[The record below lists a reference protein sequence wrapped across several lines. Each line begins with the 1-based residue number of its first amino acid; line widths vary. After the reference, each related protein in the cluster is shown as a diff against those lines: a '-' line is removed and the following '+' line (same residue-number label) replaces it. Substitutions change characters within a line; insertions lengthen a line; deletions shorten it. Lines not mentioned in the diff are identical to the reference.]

1 MQRRKG
7 RQESS
12 DWIESPVAGER
23 ASLIESPRS
32 PAPRKRAESLGSSL
46 SLSSCWAHRELDYFD
61 ISVAAD
67 RAARELGA
75 VLAEPL
81 GPPGNARAANCLAR
95 IAKASGLG
103 GTDGPPPVPSEDWKQ
118 LGFQGTDPLTDVRGA
133 RVSGLVF
140 TARFLEERGPDSRR
154 LLGATGDGFPFAIA
168 CLNVL
173 FLLECH
179 LRLGGNAGKGGSP
192 PSYCPCC
199 GVGVR
204 SEYGPGQ
211 PHRGRHIRGFAALLL
226 RDGDALFDVFAGAV
240 TLCGRLWA
248 AAADGPRQGI
258 ANPLTAVT
266 LAASS
271 SSSGAPD
278 LRLLAFPSMLRATK
292 DAVLQALAQA
302 PPSVGALEAAIAAA
316 FVVARAQQQAQSQR
330 GIGGRR

>member
-1 MQRRKG
+1 MRRHQP

-12 DWIESPVAGER
+12 DWIDSPVAGER
-23 ASLIESPRS
+23 ASLIEAPRS
-32 PAPRKRAESLGSSL
+32 PPPRQRSESLGGGL
-46 SLSSCWAHRELDYFD
+46 SLSNCWAHREIDYFD
-61 ISVAAD
+61 ISVSAD

-81 GPPGNARAANCLAR
+81 GPPGNTRAANCLAR

-103 GTDGPPPVPSEDWKQ
+103 GSAGPPPVPSEEWKS

-179 LRLGGNAGKGGSP
+179 LRLGGKGGTP

-199 GVGVR
+199 GVAVR
-204 SEYGPGQ
+204 GEYGPGQ
-211 PHRGRHIRGFAALLL
+211 PHRGRHIRGFAALLV
-226 RDGDALFDVFAGAV
+226 RDSDALFDTFAAAV

-248 AAADGPRQGI
+248 AAADGGRRGVE
-258 ANPLTAVT
+258 NPLN
-266 LAASS
+266 AAAAQAA
-271 SSSGAPD
+271 GGPD

-292 DAVLQALAQA
+292 EAVLQALAQA
-302 PPSVGALEAAIAAA
+302 PPSVGALEGAVAAA
-316 FVVARAQQQAQSQR
+316 YAAARAQQQAASQR

>member
-1 MQRRKG
+1 M
-7 RQESS
+7 
-12 DWIESPVAGER
+12 
-23 ASLIESPRS
+23 
-32 PAPRKRAESLGSSL
+32 
-46 SLSSCWAHRELDYFD
+46 
-61 ISVAAD
+61 
-67 RAARELGA
+67 
-75 VLAEPL
+75 
-81 GPPGNARAANCLAR
+81 
-95 IAKASGLG
+95 
-103 GTDGPPPVPSEDWKQ
+103 
-118 LGFQGTDPLTDVRGA
+118 
-133 RVSGLVF
+133 
-140 TARFLEERGPDSRR
+140 ARFLEERGPDSRR
-154 LLGATGDGFPFAIA
+154 LLGAAGDGFPFAIA

-179 LRLGGNAGKGGSP
+179 LRLGGKGGSP

-204 SEYGPGQ
+204 GEYGPGQ

-240 TLCGRLWA
+240 TLCGRLWT
-248 AAADGPRQGI
+248 AAADGRQGVE
-258 ANPLTAVT
+258 NPLSAAN

-271 SSSGAPD
+271 SGAGAHD